1 MFEARL
7 VQGAV
12 LKKVLEAVR
21 DLVTDAN
28 FDCNAN
34 GLALQAMDSSHVS
47 LVALLLR
54 SEGFDHFRCDRSLTM
69 GMNLTNMAK
78 LLKCA
83 NNEDVITLKSDDD
96 GDSVSFMFES
106 PKGDKVSDFE
116 MKLMSIDSDHLGIPD
131 QEYSAKVSLP
141 SAEFQRICRDLSSIG
156 DTVSVSV
163 TKGEVRF
170 ATTGD
175 IGSANI
181 ACRPTPKGVD
191 KKEEEVE
198 TTIEVNEP
206 VQLTFALRYLNS
218 FTKATPLSP
227 SVTLSMS
234 KELPVVVEYQIAEIG
249 HIRYY
254 LAPKIDEDGENN

>member
-116 MKLMSIDSDHLGIPD
+116 MKLMVRRRAGRVYYEKQTIGQRDS
-131 QEYSAKVSLP
+131 Q
-141 SAEFQRICRDLSSIG
+141 
-156 DTVSVSV
+156 
-163 TKGEVRF
+163 
-170 ATTGD
+170 
-175 IGSANI
+175 
-181 ACRPTPKGVD
+181 
-191 KKEEEVE
+191 
-198 TTIEVNEP
+198 
-206 VQLTFALRYLNS
+206 
-218 FTKATPLSP
+218 
-227 SVTLSMS
+227 
-234 KELPVVVEYQIAEIG
+234 
-249 HIRYY
+249 
-254 LAPKIDEDGENN
+254 